1 MTASGAERPRAL
13 VVGAGVMGVT
23 SALELGRRGWA
34 VSLLDAGPIPHPLA
48 ASTDI
53 SKVCR
58 MEYGADESYM
68 QLMEDARAGWLAWN
82 QAWRA
87 QGNDA
92 LYHETGV
99 LMVCLDAMA
108 TGGFEHESFQ
118 MLETRGH
125 APERIGGARLVE
137 RFPAWSARFVDGF
150 FHAVGGWAESGRVVR
165 ALVGTARQHGIDVL
179 ESERVAALVETAGH
193 VTGVTTASGSRIETD
208 AVVLAGG
215 SWLAETDMVAELSG
229 CFRRTYHPVW
239 HLRPR
244 EPERFVAA
252 RFPVFTADIART
264 GFYGFPLHPREGV
277 VKMGHHGLGVAVE
290 ETARAAGALVVPE
303 RVTDRLRAFLSE
315 NLPSLAD
322 AKVVATRLCPYCDTA
337 DEDLWIAAHPER
349 RGLTV
354 ASGGSGHGFKFAPVL
369 GPIIADAVEGKK
381 NRYSDKF
388 RWRPEVRMARGLEAA
403 RCHQEVL

>member
-1 MTASGAERPRAL
+1 
-13 VVGAGVMGVT
+13 MGVT
-23 SALELGRRGWA
+23 SALELGRRGWQ
-34 VSLLDAGPIPHPLA
+34 VSLLDAGAIPHPLA

-58 MEYGADESYM
+58 MEYGADEFYM
-68 QLMEDARAGWLAWN
+68 RLMEEARAGWLAWN
-82 QAWRA
+82 EAWRA
-87 QGNDA
+87 QGRDT

-99 LMVCLDAMA
+99 LMVCLDVMA
-108 TGGFEHESFQ
+108 TGGFEHESFAT
-118 MLETRGH
+118 LERRGH
-125 APERIGGARLVE
+125 KPERIGGAELIE
-137 RFPAWSARFVDGF
+137 RFPAWSERFVDGF

-165 ALVGTARQHGIDVL
+165 ALVGTARQQGIEVL
-179 ESERVAALVETAGH
+179 ESERVASLVESAGA
-193 VTGVTTASGSRIETD
+193 VTGVVTESGKRIEAE

-215 SWLAETDMVAELSG
+215 SWLAEGELIPELAD

-244 EPERFVAA
+244 QPERFVAD

-290 ETARAAGALVVPE
+290 ETARAAGELTVPE
-303 RVTDRLRAFLSE
+303 RVTEKLRAFLSE

-322 AKVVATRLCPYCDTA
+322 AEVVATRLCPYCDTA
-337 DEDLWIAAHPER
+337 DEDLWIAAHPHR
-349 RGLTV
+349 PGLTV
-354 ASGGSGHGFKFAPVL
+354 AAGGSGHGFKFGPVL

-381 NRYSDKF
+381 NRVSEKF

-403 RCHQEVL
+403 RCHQEVF